1 MILSTGTIT
10 RTGKQGGRRNGEFIF
25 IMIQDNRFELKQTP
39 AHIWVGF
46 SSERPILSSAVF
58 NGGRCAASNIV
69 IMKVAENFKGTRQLL
84 QTPEYTLAEYC
95 GQLRLDGT
103 TVGMMT
109 SASMDSFRRVTRL
122 SQGVEIS
129 ALVTAGISNAC
140 CAGDRADWRK
150 FQVDDNPTGT
160 INIVIITTAMMSPA
174 AMVEAVMI
182 VTEAKTVAMRKLG
195 LKSTVSGVIATGT
208 GTDAIAVVN
217 GFGPEVIHYC
227 GKHVLFGE
235 MLASAVIEA
244 ITGSLS
250 DRI

>member
-1 MILSTGTIT
+1 MS
-10 RTGKQGGRRNGEFIF
+10 QN
-25 IMIQDNRFELKQTP
+25 NRFELKQTA

-46 SSERPILSSAVF
+46 STEHPVLSSAVY
-58 NGGRCAASNIV
+58 NGGACAASNIL
-69 IMKVAENFKGTRQLL
+69 ILKVAENFEGTKQIV
-84 QTPEYTLAEYC
+84 QTPENTLAEYC
-95 GQLRLDGT
+95 KQLRLSRT

-129 ALVTAGISNAC
+129 VMVTAGISNAC
-140 CAGDRADWRK
+140 CAGDRAAWRT
-150 FQVDDNPTGT
+150 FQVADNPTGT
-160 INIVIITTAMMSPA
+160 INIIIITNAMMSQA
-174 AMVEAVMI
+174 AMVESVMV
-182 VTEAKTVAMRKLG
+182 VTEAKTVAMRQLG
-195 LKSTVSGVIATGT
+195 VKSTVSGEIATGT

-217 GFGPEVIHYC
+217 GFGPETIHYC

>member
-1 MILSTGTIT
+1 
-10 RTGKQGGRRNGEFIF
+10 
-25 IMIQDNRFELKQTP
+25 MIQDSRFELKHTP

-46 SSERPILSSAVF
+46 STERFVLSSAVF

-69 IMKVAENFKGTRQLL
+69 ILKVAEDFKGTEQIV
-84 QTPEYTLAEYC
+84 QAPENTLAEYC
-95 GQLRLDGT
+95 GQLRLGGT

-150 FQVDDNPTGT
+150 FQVDDNRIGT
-160 INIVIITTAMMSPA
+160 INIVIITNAKMSQA
-174 AMVEAVMI
+174 AMVESVMI
-182 VTEAKTVAMRKLG
+182 ISEAKTVAMRKLG
-195 LKSTVSGVIATGT
+195 VKSTVSGVIATGT

-217 GFGPEVIHYC
+217 GFGPEAIHYC

-250 DRI
+250 DRT

>member
-1 MILSTGTIT
+1 
-10 RTGKQGGRRNGEFIF
+10 
-25 IMIQDNRFELKQTP
+25 MIQNNRFELKQTP

-46 SSERPILSSAVF
+46 SAEHPVLSSAVY
-58 NGGRCAASNIV
+58 NGGACAASNIL
-69 IMKVAENFKGTRQLL
+69 IMKVAENFKGKKQIA
-84 QTPEYTLAEYC
+84 QTPENTLAEYC
-95 GQLRLDGT
+95 RQLRLGGT

-109 SASMDSFRRVTRL
+109 SATMDSFRRVTRL

-129 ALVTAGISNAC
+129 VMVTAGTSNAC
-140 CAGDRADWRK
+140 CAGDRAAWRK
-150 FQVDDNPTGT
+150 FQINDNPTGT
-160 INIVIITTAMMSPA
+160 INIIIITNATLSDA
-174 AMVEAVMI
+174 AMVESVMV

-195 LKSTVSGVIATGT
+195 IKSMVSGAMATGT

-217 GFGPEVIHYC
+217 GIGPEAIHYC

-250 DRI
+250 NRI

>member
-1 MILSTGTIT
+1 
-10 RTGKQGGRRNGEFIF
+10 
-25 IMIQDNRFELKQTP
+25 MIQSNRFELKQTP

-46 SSERPILSSAVF
+46 STERPVLSSAVF
-58 NGGRCAASNIV
+58 NGGTCAASNMV
-69 IMKVAENFKGTRQLL
+69 IMKVAENFNGTKQIV
-84 QTPEYTLAEYC
+84 QTPENTLAEYC
-95 GQLRLDGT
+95 KQLRLAGT

-109 SASMDSFRRVTRL
+109 SASMNSFRRVTRL
-122 SQGVEIS
+122 WQGVEMS
-129 ALVTAGISNAC
+129 AMVTAGISNAC
-140 CAGDRADWRK
+140 CAGDRAAWRK

-160 INIVIITTAMMSPA
+160 INIIILTNAMMSHA
-174 AMVEAVMI
+174 AMVESVMI

-195 LKSTVSGVIATGT
+195 VKSTVSGDIATGT

-217 GFGPEVIHYC
+217 GFGPKTIHYC

-244 ITGSLS
+244 VTGSLS